1 MAASRVDSEVGE
13 YQLTS
18 ATAAVLSRSS
28 SEARVIVKSWT
39 DYNHRAIYIE
49 GTLSRSKFRDRDHLS
64 KHSNNGNSV
73 TENHYIQDHE
83 KWSEQE
89 EESVT
94 ENEIRVANRLDI
106 DKDTN
111 RDKMDNDISN
121 IINDH
126 KLIIYKENNSKSKL
140 GDTNSLNNEI
150 EETQQIFNR
159 CNQTS
164 ETIFDNEYNE
174 GQTCAV
180 REIKITTAPTN
191 NCINNSSESAYC
203 SQGIDKTIESSKCER
218 ARDIENRKNDCDEE
232 RMEISSPRSRAYPH
246 GDNVIVSAATPST
259 GAFREALRGEASRKV
274 VHSSTKNSC
283 APGKTRRSA
292 SARNAIERDRGE
304 SRDRETGDIAV
315 SRAVD
320 KKSSSARK
328 CENCGESHFSYG
340 RYSRLWKYSDYSNRE
355 TTNQDAAKIAV
366 NRATDST
373 RLAAP
378 IAVVALRRT
387 RSLPRLSI
395 HDSGVACSDHTP
407 AAPGQ
412 THAAPRQ
419 LVADLR
425 QLLTLRQH
433 YYPEGGWGWVILLV
447 GLLVQILSHGA
458 HGAVGVFLQQVEVK
472 FGPYVH
478 LQAG

>member
-1 MAASRVDSEVGE
+1 MAVSRVDSEVGE

-28 SEARVIVKSWT
+28 SEARVVVKSWT
-39 DYNHRAIYIE
+39 DYNHRAKYIKE
-49 GTLSRSKFRDRDHLS
+49 RDLSRSKFRDRDHLS
-64 KHSNNGNSV
+64 RHSINGNGV
-73 TENHYIQDHE
+73 TGNRYIQDHE

-89 EESVT
+89 EESVS

-106 DKDTN
+106 NKDTN
-111 RDKMDNDISN
+111 RNKMDNVSN
-121 IINDH
+121 INDR
-126 KLIIYKENNSKSKL
+126 KIIIYKENKSKSKL
-140 GDTNSLNNEI
+140 EVGGANSLNNKI
-150 EETQQIFNR
+150 EEIQQVFNR

-164 ETIFDNEYNE
+164 ETNFDNEYNE
-174 GQTCAV
+174 RHTCAV
-180 REIKITTAPTN
+180 RETKIATAPTN
-191 NCINNSSESAYC
+191 NCINNSSESAYR
-203 SQGIDKTIESSKCER
+203 SQGADKTIETSKCER
-218 ARDIENRKNDCDEE
+218 TRNIESGKNDCDED

-274 VHSSTKNSC
+274 VHSSTKDSC
-283 APGKTRRSA
+283 APGKARRSA
-292 SARNAIERDRGE
+292 SARSAIERDRGE
-304 SRDRETGDIAV
+304 SRDREADIV
-315 SRAVD
+315 VPCAVD

-328 CENCGESHFSYG
+328 CENCGESHFSY
-340 RYSRLWKYSDYSNRE
+340 RYSHLWKYSDYL
-355 TTNQDAAKIAV
+355 NQDAAKIAV
-366 NRATDST
+366 NRSTDST

-378 IAVVALRRT
+378 ITVAALRRT

-433 YYPEGGWGWVILLV
+433 YYPEGGWGWVVLLV

-472 FGPYVH
+472 FGPHVH